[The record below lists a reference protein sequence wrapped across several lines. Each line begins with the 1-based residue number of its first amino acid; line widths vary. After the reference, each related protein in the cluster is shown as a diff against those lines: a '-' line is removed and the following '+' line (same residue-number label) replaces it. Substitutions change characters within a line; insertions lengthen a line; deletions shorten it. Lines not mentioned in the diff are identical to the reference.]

1 MNSRIPTYGEYKPS
15 GVEWLGEIPK
25 HWLTSQLKWI
35 TPVKRG
41 ASPRPID
48 DMKYFD
54 VSGEY
59 AWVRIS
65 DVSSSNVY
73 LETTEERLS
82 DLGSSLSVKI
92 EPGELFLSI
101 AGSVGKACISK
112 IKACIHDGFVYF
124 PLFNGNKKWLYYIFD
139 AKLPFGG
146 LGKLGT
152 QLNLNTDTVGSIYLP
167 LPPNDE
173 LDSISLFLD
182 RETAKIDEL
191 IQKQEKLIEL
201 IEENRSATIDDVVLN
216 CGNGTQSQWEM
227 KKIKYLLKRN
237 GIVRGPFGGDLK
249 REIFVSSGVK
259 VYEQKNA
266 IYQDCNLGD
275 SFISEEKFEVM
286 RRFEVFADDYL
297 MSCSGTIG
305 KTYRVPTNAPKGII
319 NQALMIIR
327 FNESLDKSYLDWVLI
342 ADFFKSQILDNSQG
356 GAMKNLVGIDIFK
369 GISLPVPP
377 LCEQKKIANLL
388 EKKMGKFDRLSL
400 RAKKSVE
407 LLKERRA
414 SLISAA
420 ITGKIDVR
428 KLA

>member
-1 MNSRIPTYGEYKPS
+1 MR
-15 GVEWLGEIPK
+15 
-25 HWLTSQLKWI
+25 
-35 TPVKRG
+35 
-41 ASPRPID
+41 
-48 DMKYFD
+48 
-54 VSGEY
+54 
-59 AWVRIS
+59 AW
-65 DVSSSNVY
+65 DWSSS
-73 LETTEERLS
+73 EPTASGRLS
-82 DLGSSLSVKI
+82 DRREHQPSG
-92 EPGELFLSI
+92 PT
-101 AGSVGKACISK
+101 
-112 IKACIHDGFVYF
+112 
-124 PLFNGNKKWLYYIFD
+124 
-139 AKLPFGG
+139 

-191 IQKQEKLIEL
+191 IQKQERLIEL
-201 IEENRSATIDDVVLN
+201 IEENRSATIDHVVLN
-216 CGNGTQSQWEM
+216 CNDGTQSKWGM

-249 REIFVSSGVK
+249 KETFVNSGVK

-275 SFISEEKFEVM
+275 SFISEEKFQGM
-286 RRFEVFADDYL
+286 HRFEVIADDYL

-305 KTYRVPTNAPKGII
+305 KIYRVPANAAKGII

-327 FNESLDKSYLDWVLI
+327 FNETLSKSYLDWVL
-342 ADFFKSQILDNSQG
+342 AANFFKSQILDNSQG

-377 LCEQKKIANLL
+377 LSEQRKIATLL
-388 EKKMGKFDRLSL
+388 EKKMGTFDRLASK
-400 RAKKSVE
+400 AKQSVE

-414 SLISAA
+414 SLISSAV
-420 ITGKIDVR
+420 TGKIDVR
-428 KLA
+428 ELA